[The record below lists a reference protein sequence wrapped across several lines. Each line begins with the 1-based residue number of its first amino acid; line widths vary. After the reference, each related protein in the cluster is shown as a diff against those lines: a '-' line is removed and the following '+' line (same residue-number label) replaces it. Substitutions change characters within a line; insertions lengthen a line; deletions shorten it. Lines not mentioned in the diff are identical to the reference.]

1 MKPQIKHFL
10 FTSSLFLSAQALGQ
24 DPSEIDTKI
33 LNNLAEQYNVK
44 LSVLEDFSQSY
55 NFKCPQTLTA
65 NDLVTILNTEEEDTE
80 LSVMIESDRLQW
92 RDIYVEARSGIS
104 CMHDGLVSKGY

>member
-65 NDLVTILNTEEEDTE
+65 NDLVTILNTEEDTE
-80 LSVMIESDRLQW
+80 LSVMIESDRLKW

>member
-1 MKPQIKHFL
+1 MKPHIKHFL

-24 DPSEIDTKI
+24 TSSEIDTKI
-33 LNNLAEQYNVK
+33 LNDLAEQYNVK

-55 NFKCPQTLTA
+55 NFKCPQTLSA
-65 NDLVTILNTEEEDTE
+65 NDLVSILNTEEEDTE
-80 LSVMIESDRLQW
+80 LGVMIESDRLEW

-104 CMHDGLVSKGY
+104 CLHDGLVSKGY

>member
-1 MKPQIKHFL
+1 MKPQIKYFL

-24 DPSEIDTKI
+24 EPNELDTNI
-33 LNNLAEQYNVK
+33 LNNLAEKYDVH
-44 LSVLEDFSQSY
+44 LSVLEDFVQSY
-55 NFKCPQTLTA
+55 NFKCPQTLSA
-65 NDLVTILNTEEEDTE
+65 NDLVGILNTEEEDTE

-104 CMHDGLVSKGY
+104 CLQDGFVSKGY

>member
-24 DPSEIDTKI
+24 EPAELDTEI
-33 LNNLAEQYNVK
+33 LSNLADKYDVQ
-44 LSVLEDFSQSY
+44 LSVLKDFNESY
-55 NFKCPQTLTA
+55 NFKCPQTLSA
-65 NDLVTILNTEEEDTE
+65 NDLVAILNTEEEDTE
-80 LSVMIESDRLQW
+80 LSVMIESNRLEW

-104 CMHDGLVSKGY
+104 CLHDGLVSKGY